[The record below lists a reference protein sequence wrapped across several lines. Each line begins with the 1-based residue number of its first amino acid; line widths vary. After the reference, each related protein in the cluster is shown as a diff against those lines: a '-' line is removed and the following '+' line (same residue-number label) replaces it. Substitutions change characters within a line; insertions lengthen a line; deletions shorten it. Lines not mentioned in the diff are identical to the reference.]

1 MKAAMLRRVNQDGE
15 LYVRGKIPCRVAQA
29 LIRTGE
35 LEMKPRSG
43 YIGSMGGAAFVR
55 RPKPR
60 INWRDAMRHEPVDEL
75 D

>member
-1 MKAAMLRRVNQDGE
+1 MLRRVDKDGE
-15 LYVRGKIPCRVAQA
+15 LYIRDKMQCRVAQA

-35 LEMKPRSG
+35 LEMRPRSG

-60 INWRDAMRHEPVDEL
+60 ISWVDAVRYQPEDEL